1 MQTTA
6 ADERIFRWKEHRQ
19 KLLPKPVVEVLHRK
33 EVDVSPVIQQMSKK
47 IQPSAVKRVSA
58 NSTRIM
64 PVMRDTLVFPADMQ
78 TAAGR
83 QSAAVLYAAADRGI
97 WAADCRPA
105 SERRK
110 GMEQLTD
117 YSINFP
123 HLHIYLHHVG
133 KNIMIGNFSVAYYG
147 IVIAIGMLAGLGIAC
162 WMAKRTGQKTDTY
175 FDLALVAIICS
186 VIGARVYYVI
196 FRWDLYKDDLLSV
209 FNLRQGGLAIYGG
222 VIAAIIT
229 VFVFSRVRK
238 LSMGLLCDTAGLGL
252 VLGQVIGRWGNFFN
266 REAFGGYTD
275 GLFAMQ
281 LPLSAVRSSD
291 VTDSLLVADI
301 EVRDNIEITQMI
313 TKFNELAV
321 RDGFTKLYNKTF
333 INNELESLVQAARGG
348 SPAGEAA
355 VVLLDIDGFKQINDT
370 YGAPKGLSEGD
381 LERLFAEIDAI
392 ERHAFQAEAGSFSLA
407 ASCGVCFVRPDDTV
421 RSLLD
426 RADVAMYRAKES
438 GRRWVER

>member
-1 MQTTA
+1 
-6 ADERIFRWKEHRQ
+6 
-19 KLLPKPVVEVLHRK
+19 
-33 EVDVSPVIQQMSKK
+33 
-47 IQPSAVKRVSA
+47 
-58 NSTRIM
+58 
-64 PVMRDTLVFPADMQ
+64 
-78 TAAGR
+78 
-83 QSAAVLYAAADRGI
+83 
-97 WAADCRPA
+97 
-105 SERRK
+105 
-110 GMEQLTD
+110 MEQLTD

-370 YGAPKGLSEGD
+370 YGHIAGDDALQYFASKMRSFSRSFDGWVGRFGGDEFVLCAPKGLSEGD

>member
-1 MQTTA
+1 MFPYASIHPEVASAATDLLRFDYYRLVDPRDHRVFAYDRDGDRLIEVDGPCYQLWNQDDPCLNCSSRACLTMQDA
-6 ADERIFRWKEHRQ
+6 VFKIEYLDGR
-19 KLLPKPVVEVLHRK
+19 VLHVTSVPMDI
-33 EVDVSPVIQQMSKK
+33 EV
-47 IQPSAVKRVSA
+47 A
-58 NSTRIM
+58 
-64 PVMRDTLVFPADMQ
+64 
-78 TAAGR
+78 
-83 QSAAVLYAAADRGI
+83 
-97 WAADCRPA
+97 
-105 SERRK
+105 E
-110 GMEQLTD
+110 
-117 YSINFP
+117 
-123 HLHIYLHHVG
+123 
-133 KNIMIGNFSVAYYG
+133 
-147 IVIAIGMLAGLGIAC
+147 
-162 WMAKRTGQKTDTY
+162 
-175 FDLALVAIICS
+175 
-186 VIGARVYYVI
+186 
-196 FRWDLYKDDLLSV
+196 
-209 FNLRQGGLAIYGG
+209 
-222 VIAAIIT
+222 
-229 VFVFSRVRK
+229 
-238 LSMGLLCDTAGLGL
+238 L
-252 VLGQVIGRWGNFFN
+252 VLELIK
-266 REAFGGYTD
+266 
-275 GLFAMQ
+275 
-281 LPLSAVRSSD
+281 D

-370 YGAPKGLSEGD
+370 YGHIAGDDALQYFASKMRSFSRSFDGWVGRFGGDEFVLCAPKGLSEGD

>member
-1 MQTTA
+1 MN
-6 ADERIFRWKEHRQ
+6 RG
-19 KLLPKPVVEVLHRK
+19 
-33 EVDVSPVIQQMSKK
+33 
-47 IQPSAVKRVSA
+47 
-58 NSTRIM
+58 NSLNVPMDI
-64 PVMRDTLVFPADMQ
+64 
-78 TAAGR
+78 
-83 QSAAVLYAAADRGI
+83 
-97 WAADCRPA
+97 
-105 SERRK
+105 E
-110 GMEQLTD
+110 
-117 YSINFP
+117 
-123 HLHIYLHHVG
+123 
-133 KNIMIGNFSVAYYG
+133 
-147 IVIAIGMLAGLGIAC
+147 
-162 WMAKRTGQKTDTY
+162 
-175 FDLALVAIICS
+175 
-186 VIGARVYYVI
+186 GAE
-196 FRWDLYKDDLLSV
+196 
-209 FNLRQGGLAIYGG
+209 
-222 VIAAIIT
+222 
-229 VFVFSRVRK
+229 
-238 LSMGLLCDTAGLGL
+238 L
-252 VLGQVIGRWGNFFN
+252 VLELIK
-266 REAFGGYTD
+266 
-275 GLFAMQ
+275 
-281 LPLSAVRSSD
+281 D

-370 YGAPKGLSEGD
+370 YGHIAGDDALQYFASKMRSFSRSFDGWVGRFGGDEFVLCAPKGLSEGD